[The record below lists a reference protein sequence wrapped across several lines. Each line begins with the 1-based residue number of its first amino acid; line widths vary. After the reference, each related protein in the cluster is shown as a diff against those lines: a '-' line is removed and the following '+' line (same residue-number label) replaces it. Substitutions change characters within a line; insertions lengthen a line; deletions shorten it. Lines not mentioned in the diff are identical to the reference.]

1 MLLGPCIC
9 MSISVVLRSLN
20 VIMHAQ
26 TMRIPTRLP
35 NRNNHPLPAA
45 IQRIEPVLLAIR
57 VVGIGAAMF
66 VGFSL
71 VLVALQGGPR
81 F

>member
-1 MLLGPCIC
+1 
-9 MSISVVLRSLN
+9 
-20 VIMHAQ
+20 MHAQ
-26 TMRIPTRLP
+26 SMRIPTRFP
-35 NRNNHPLPAA
+35 SRNNHPLPAA
-45 IQRIEPVLLAIR
+45 LQRIEPVLHVIRLA
-57 VVGIGAAMF
+57 GLGAAMF